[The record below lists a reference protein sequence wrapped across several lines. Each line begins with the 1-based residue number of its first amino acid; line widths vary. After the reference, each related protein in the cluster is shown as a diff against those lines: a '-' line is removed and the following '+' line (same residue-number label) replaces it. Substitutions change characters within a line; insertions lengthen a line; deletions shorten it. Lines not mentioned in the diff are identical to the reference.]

1 MNNRYKS
8 SKQVLK
14 QQSSYY
20 TLYLENISDRLFWS
34 PRVEKLTGSK

>member
-20 TLYLENISDRLFWS
+20 NLENISDRLFWS
-34 PRVEKLTGSK
+34 PRVEKLTDSK